1 MHAGEELSLP
11 RHENNLNIDSASFE
25 HSLAKVRDM
34 EKRRAGKSGLEI
46 SRLGLGTMTW
56 GRDTDTHE
64 AADQCRAYIE
74 AGGNFFDT
82 ASTYGDGDSE
92 RVLGGLIGTL
102 FQRSEV
108 AIATKAGISF
118 PDGEKTVN
126 NSRQAL
132 IAELDRSLQRLET
145 DYIDIWQIHC
155 WDPFNPLEDS
165 LSALDYAYSSGK
177 ARYVGLSNFSGWQSA
192 RAITIQESN
201 SAKAP
206 IVTHQVEYSLLN
218 RSAEEEILPCA
229 DETAIGVLAWAPL
242 GRGVLTGKYR
252 NGIPSDS
259 RAAAPHFVKHVE
271 PYLNDA
277 SSRIVEAV
285 TVAAQGLGFSPL
297 EVALAWVR
305 DTPGITSAI
314 VGARTGAQ
322 LRGILKSEEVLLPQI
337 VREAL
342 DEVSSQ

>member
-1 MHAGEELSLP
+1 
-11 RHENNLNIDSASFE
+11 
-25 HSLAKVRDM
+25 M
-34 EKRRAGKSGLEI
+34 EMRRAGNSGLVL

-82 ASTYGDGDSE
+82 SSTYGDGDSE
-92 RVLGGLIGTL
+92 RVIGGLIGTL
-102 FQRSEV
+102 FKREDV
-108 AIATKAGISF
+108 AIATKAGVSF
-118 PDGEKTVN
+118 SDGARRVN
-126 NSRQAL
+126 NSRQSL
-132 IAELDRSLQRLET
+132 IADLDKSLSRLET
-145 DYIDIWQIHC
+145 DYVDIWQVHM
-155 WDPFNPLEDS
+155 WDSQTPLDDT
-165 LSALDYAYSSGK
+165 LSALDYAYTSGR

-206 IVTHQVEYSLLN
+206 IATHQVEYSLLN
-218 RSAEEEILPCA
+218 RRAEDEIIECA
-229 DETAIGVLAWAPL
+229 IETGVGVLAWAPL
-242 GRGVLTGKYR
+242 GRGILTGKYR
-252 NGIPSDS
+252 KGIPSDS

-271 PYLNDA
+271 PYLREA
-277 SSRIVEAV
+277 ASRITEAV
-285 TVAAQGLGFSPL
+285 CVAAEGLGYAPL

-322 LRGILKSEEVLLPQI
+322 LRGILKSEEIVLPEI
-337 VREAL
+337 VRNVLNEISA
-342 DEVSSQ
+342 

>member
-1 MHAGEELSLP
+1 
-11 RHENNLNIDSASFE
+11 
-25 HSLAKVRDM
+25 M
-34 EKRRAGKSGLEI
+34 EMRRAGKSGLEL

-92 RVLGGLIGTL
+92 RVIGGLIGTL
-102 FQRSEV
+102 FQRDEV
-108 AIATKAGISF
+108 AIATKAGITY
-118 PDGEKTVN
+118 PDGNRTIN
-126 NSRQAL
+126 NSRQSL
-132 IAELDRSLQRLET
+132 IAELDKSLSRLET
-145 DYIDIWQIHC
+145 DYVDLWQIHS
-155 WDPFNPLEDS
+155 WDPLNPLEDS

-201 SAKAP
+201 TAKAP
-206 IVTHQVEYSLLN
+206 IVSNQVEYSLLN
-218 RSAEEEILPCA
+218 RSAEAEILPCA
-229 DETAIGVLAWAPL
+229 DETGIGILAWAPL

-271 PYLNDA
+271 PYLSD
-277 SSRIVEAV
+277 SSLRIVEAV

-322 LRGILKSEEVLLPQI
+322 LRGILKSEEVVLPQI
-337 VREAL
+337 VRQAL
-342 DEVSSQ
+342 DDVSVR